1 MVTTT
6 EGVFTVEGVE
16 LYTKTWTPSG
26 PIKARLI
33 MVHGFSDHINIYN
46 PFFPKLAER
55 GIEVLGWDQ
64 RGWGRS
70 PKSKKEYGLTGT
82 TERVIAD
89 IVALLK
95 EQRDDV
101 PLFILGHS
109 MGGGQVI
116 TLAADPRYQDTVKK
130 IRGFMLGCPYIGF
143 APEAEPSSLKVFV
156 GRLAG
161 RIMPHYQ
168 LKFPIAPEKVTHD
181 PAAIEEMTKDPLT
194 HYTGTLEG
202 LASLLDRTAAL
213 GSGKVNMTEN
223 VKSLWMGAAT
233 EDVVVNY
240 PKAMEWFKAQKVED
254 KTAKSYEGMYHQI
267 FREPCQDELADDI
280 AKWILERSEAGET
293 KTQAKL

>member
-1 MVTTT
+1 MV
-6 EGVFTVEGVE
+6 
-16 LYTKTWTPSG
+16 L
-26 PIKARLI
+26 
-33 MVHGFSDHINIYN
+33 
-46 PFFPKLAER
+46 
-55 GIEVLGWDQ
+55 Q
-64 RGWGRS
+64 
-70 PKSKKEYGLTGT
+70 
-82 TERVIAD
+82 
-89 IVALLK
+89 
-95 EQRDDV
+95 
-101 PLFILGHS
+101 LFILGHS